1 MLLDRHI
8 DNHYT
13 KIAWTMVIIIFNR
26 GKTRQ
31 KFSPDFDNTP
41 FPDINTR
48 VLNPLSR
55 GAGPKER
62 RIEWLQEQ

>member
-1 MLLDRHI
+1 
-8 DNHYT
+8 
-13 KIAWTMVIIIFNR
+13 MVIIIFNR

-48 VLNPLSR
+48 VKTLLPWVKAQKNGGLNGYRNS
-55 GAGPKER
+55 EVV
-62 RIEWLQEQ
+62 Q